1 MSPVSPGKE
10 KKGPLL
16 EGAPLRLKPRSV
28 HELSV
33 EQQLYYK
40 EITEACVGSCEA
52 KRAVRPLPG
61 PKNPCFHPKKSCPTS
76 SFFLSYGGC
85 RCAPVGSV
93 VAPWAL
99 GDVPMASR
107 GDNSMSLCPGVP
119 SVTSQCPL
127 MVTTPWPCVPS
138 W

>member
-1 MSPVSPGKE
+1 MSPGKE

-61 PKNPCFHPKKSCPTS
+61 PKNPRFHPKKSHPPLKLFPSLGGRFVCPRWV
-76 SFFLSYGGC
+76 GGGT
-85 RCAPVGSV
+85 VGSWWC
-93 VAPWAL
+93 P
-99 GDVPMASR
+99 R
-107 GDNSMSLCPGVP
+107 GS
-119 SVTSQCPL
+119 
-127 MVTTPWPCVPS
+127 S

>member
-52 KRAVRPLPG
+52 KRAVRPPPG
-61 PKNPCFHPKKSCPTS
+61 PPQKPVFTPKNRFPPS

-85 RCAPVGSV
+85 HCAPVGSV

-99 GDVPMASR
+99 GDIPMGPC
-107 GDNSMSLCPGVP
+107 GDSSVSPCPGVP
-119 SVTSQCPL
+119 SVTS
-127 MVTTPWPCVPS
+127 
-138 W
+138 